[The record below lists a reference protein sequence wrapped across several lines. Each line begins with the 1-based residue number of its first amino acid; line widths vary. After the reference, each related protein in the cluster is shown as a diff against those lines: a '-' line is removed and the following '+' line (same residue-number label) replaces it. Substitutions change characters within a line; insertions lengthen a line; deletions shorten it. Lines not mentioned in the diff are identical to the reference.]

1 MKKLFIGLLSMC
13 SLSAF
18 AQSEY
23 LPGKIVDKRSGD
35 EIRVKCVSGALNDCQ
50 AIQYELHR
58 YSMPYGTPISR
69 PFETKNL
76 KEQLQSKALA
86 TSKAWGHLSIIRTNE
101 TENSDADVDLNLEES
116 FIQSKTVD
124 LVYIMLSEGKY
135 DGDKFGNIG
144 KDETIVESIAKDTGR
159 ASLAILALPVGLAV
173 DAVGT
178 AIAIV
183 VSPFTLSADGIKQVA
198 VKRKV
203 RKLTS
208 IIDTGEDIE
217 VGLADFRRI
226 VKYLKKI

>member
-1 MKKLFIGLLSMC
+1 
-13 SLSAF
+13 
-18 AQSEY
+18 
-23 LPGKIVDKRSGD
+23 
-35 EIRVKCVSGALNDCQ
+35 
-50 AIQYELHR
+50 
-58 YSMPYGTPISR
+58 
-69 PFETKNL
+69 
-76 KEQLQSKALA
+76 
-86 TSKAWGHLSIIRTNE
+86 
-101 TENSDADVDLNLEES
+101 
-116 FIQSKTVD
+116 
-124 LVYIMLSEGKY
+124 
-135 DGDKFGNIG
+135 
-144 KDETIVESIAKDTGR
+144 
-159 ASLAILALPVGLAV
+159 LALPVGLAV